1 MSTTPGSIV
10 RARGREWV
18 VLPKAPPNTLKLRPL
33 GGGDQQIATLFLPL
47 EGHDVS
53 SASFPLPDPALSGS
67 QSSALLLRDALMLK
81 LRAGAGPFRSLGN
94 LALEPRAYQLVP
106 LLMALKQPVTRV
118 LIADEVGLGKT
129 VEALL
134 IARELLD
141 RGEIRTITVICPP
154 HLCEK
159 WRADMATQ
167 FHLNNTEVV
176 RPGTVGRLTKDLPV
190 GHSLFEAYPY
200 TVVSLDYIKRD
211 DYRDG
216 FIRGCGDFVIVDE
229 AHTCTSGQGRGRHQ
243 RYELLRG
250 LAARPDRHVVLLT
263 ATPHSGDSESFNNL
277 LGLLHEKFAELGTMA
292 DGARRD
298 GLREELGDHFVQ
310 RRRQDLKAEW
320 GTEGADFPDR
330 ETREATYEL
339 SGEWGRLFN
348 DVLDYART
356 LVKRS
361 TGQSRFRQ
369 RLSWW
374 AALALLRCISSSPAA
389 AAASLRTKLA
399 GLESLGGSAGGG
411 EGLSEEQK
419 LSELEALATQGVLDG
434 LDEALSEEEAA
445 PGADLALAEDAS
457 RLKDLIERAETLKGP
472 AKDPKLKELIRQVK
486 TLLADGY
493 RPVIFCRFRPTAH
506 YLAEQLTEALPKRG
520 HAIRAIT
527 GELPPEERQERIAEL
542 DLEALEGKVPVLVAT
557 DCLSEGIDLQK
568 SFDAVVHYDLCW
580 NPTRHEQREGR
591 VDRFGQSRQTVR
603 ALMLHGACKDPTRRN
618 PVDERVLAVILNKEK
633 LIRKELGVSVPVP
646 GDVNTITQAVLSSV
660 LGETIE
666 QLGLDLGLSDANSAL
681 PVQPML
687 GWEATFDQ
695 QWQSAKENAKRTQTI
710 FAQRRLKPEEVLP
723 EWQKSKEALGS
734 SAAVE
739 RLVVNAC
746 RRMALPLGEQSQAQG
761 SSSSSRTWQ
770 LDLDHLPQERQVLRE
785 RMEAHGLEGRL
796 SLSFCPPF
804 RDGAQLVSRSHPL
817 VVELADFIAERALSG
832 DEPELAARSA
842 VIRTKAVSRRT
853 PLLLVRLRHQ
863 LSQQRRTDTGY
874 DDLVPLL
881 VEECLTLQVSPQ
893 GLKVLND
900 GEALELLDA
909 SAVGNLVA
917 GQRQMELERTI
928 AELPAL
934 QSQLEALAL
943 DRATQAEDDHRRV
956 RQASV
961 GTGGALRMRFRC
973 EPTLPVD
980 VIGLVLLLP
989 APQL

>member
-1 MSTTPGSIV
+1 
-10 RARGREWV
+10 
-18 VLPKAPPNTLKLRPL
+18 
-33 GGGDQQIATLFLPL
+33 
-47 EGHDVS
+47 
-53 SASFPLPDPALSGS
+53 
-67 QSSALLLRDALMLK
+67 
-81 LRAGAGPFRSLGN
+81 
-94 LALEPRAYQLVP
+94 
-106 LLMALKQPVTRV
+106 
-118 LIADEVGLGKT
+118 
-129 VEALL
+129 
-134 IARELLD
+134 
-141 RGEIRTITVICPP
+141 
-154 HLCEK
+154 
-159 WRADMATQ
+159 
-167 FHLNNTEVV
+167 
-176 RPGTVGRLTKDLPV
+176 
-190 GHSLFEAYPY
+190 
-200 TVVSLDYIKRD
+200 
-211 DYRDG
+211 
-216 FIRGCGDFVIVDE
+216 
-229 AHTCTSGQGRGRHQ
+229 
-243 RYELLRG
+243 
-250 LAARPDRHVVLLT
+250 
-263 ATPHSGDSESFNNL
+263 
-277 LGLLHEKFAELGTMA
+277 
-292 DGARRD
+292 
-298 GLREELGDHFVQ
+298 
-310 RRRQDLKAEW
+310 
-320 GTEGADFPDR
+320 
-330 ETREATYEL
+330 
-339 SGEWGRLFN
+339 
-348 DVLDYART
+348 
-356 LVKRS
+356 
-361 TGQSRFRQ
+361 
-369 RLSWW
+369 
-374 AALALLRCISSSPAA
+374 
-389 AAASLRTKLA
+389 
-399 GLESLGGSAGGG
+399 
-411 EGLSEEQK
+411 
-419 LSELEALATQGVLDG
+419 
-434 LDEALSEEEAA
+434 
-445 PGADLALAEDAS
+445 
-457 RLKDLIERAETLKGP
+457 
-472 AKDPKLKELIRQVK
+472 
-486 TLLADGY
+486 
-493 RPVIFCRFRPTAH
+493 
-506 YLAEQLTEALPKRG
+506 
-520 HAIRAIT
+520 
-527 GELPPEERQERIAEL
+527 
-542 DLEALEGKVPVLVAT
+542 
-557 DCLSEGIDLQK
+557 
-568 SFDAVVHYDLCW
+568 
-580 NPTRHEQREGR
+580 
-591 VDRFGQSRQTVR
+591 
-603 ALMLHGACKDPTRRN
+603 
-618 PVDERVLAVILNKEK
+618 VLAVILNKEK

-666 QLGLDLGLSDANSAL
+666 QLGLDLGLSDASSAL

-881 VEECLTLQVSPQ
+881 VEECLTLQVSSQ